1 MKKNPNK
8 CRLLR
13 VFEYML
19 NTDEEH
25 PLNVTEIQQKL
36 LEDGTCDK
44 LPDRKSIL
52 RDWQVLMSAAMS
64 WRAAQTIIKASI

>member
-1 MKKNPNK
+1 MKKTPNK

-36 LEDGTCDK
+36 LEDGTSEK
-44 LPDRKSIL
+44 PPNRNHLNQDRTRYNK
-52 RDWQVLMSAAMS
+52 
-64 WRAAQTIIKASI
+64 

>member
-52 RDWQVLMSAAMS
+52 RDWQVLMSVAMS
-64 WRAAQTIIKASI
+64 WRDAQTIMKASI